1 MEKKV
6 FSLEKK
12 TSKPVLA
19 ICYDFDKTLSPDDM
33 QAQGYI
39 QSVGYDITEFW
50 NESNQLA
57 QDNDMDQNS
66 AYMLKMVEK
75 SHGKFYLTKES
86 LAEYGS
92 RVKLFDGVDTWFDR
106 IKTYGLSKGVL
117 VEHYIIFSGLKE
129 MIEGT
134 KMAKEGAFKKIYA
147 SSYYYDKDNVA
158 VWPAQIVNYTNKTQF
173 LFRIEKGVLDVNDDR
188 VNNYFPPEK
197 IRIPFRNMV
206 YIGDSATD
214 IPCMKLVNTY
224 GGYSIGVYNPENKDK
239 SKVYSMISENRIKYF
254 APADYTEDIELDE
267 LIKMII
273 DRTKKNELLENQHYK
288 YITEVEEHRT
298 NLAEGLKNNL
308 IENLVNSRSYA
319 ATHTAISQLNEV
331 DSWNEEQLRNLYEAA
346 CNNGQVQTI
355 ILDSDVRLFFATLL
369 KRYEFRNEDAKHVEE
384 LLNS

>member
-117 VEHYIIFSGLKE
+117 VEHYIISSGLKE

-158 VWPAQIVNYTNKTQF
+158 AWPAQIVNYTNKTQF
-173 LFRIEKGVLDVNDDR
+173 LFRIEKGVLD
-188 VNNYFPPEK
+188 E
-197 IRIPFRNMV
+197 
-206 YIGDSATD
+206 
-214 IPCMKLVNTY
+214 
-224 GGYSIGVYNPENKDK
+224 
-239 SKVYSMISENRIKYF
+239 
-254 APADYTEDIELDE
+254 
-267 LIKMII
+267 
-273 DRTKKNELLENQHYK
+273 
-288 YITEVEEHRT
+288 
-298 NLAEGLKNNL
+298 
-308 IENLVNSRSYA
+308 
-319 ATHTAISQLNEV
+319 
-331 DSWNEEQLRNLYEAA
+331 
-346 CNNGQVQTI
+346 
-355 ILDSDVRLFFATLL
+355 
-369 KRYEFRNEDAKHVEE
+369 
-384 LLNS
+384 